1 MEMLGGIKRMGDG
14 RWKEENILNI
24 RLLYSCFFAT
34 FTGSQ
39 PTDNQTNDRK
49 RKAKFRRKTV
59 RRPFVYQD
67 RAGASLLPRTG
78 TRHSPAKPLPM
89 DAKMRPTP
97 DRTATIRL
105 RQAPAQLL
113 ET

>member
-1 MEMLGGIKRMGDG
+1 MGDG
-14 RWKEENILNI
+14 RREKEKILNI

-39 PTDNQTNDRK
+39 PTDNQANDRK
-49 RKAKFRRKTV
+49 RKAKSRRKTV
-59 RRPFVYQD
+59 HRPFVYQD
-67 RAGASLLPRTG
+67 RTGASLLPGTG

-113 ET
+113 EA